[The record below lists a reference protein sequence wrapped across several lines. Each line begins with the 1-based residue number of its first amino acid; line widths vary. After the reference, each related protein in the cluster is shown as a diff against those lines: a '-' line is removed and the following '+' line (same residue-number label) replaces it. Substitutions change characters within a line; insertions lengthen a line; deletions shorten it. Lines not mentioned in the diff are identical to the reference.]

1 MRPIGLTKA
10 LSLCLAVSS
19 AALAQQQPHDDAKS
33 LAASVVAAREA
44 ESGFDW
50 DERMRISL
58 MQTLASLAPETLR
71 QLASRGPGADLRPE
85 VAGTVGDANRD
96 LVFTPIPPCRVA
108 ISAVSVPA
116 GGSTA
121 VNYRIR
127 GSIGFEAQGGPP
139 GGCGIPTSAAA
150 IAVNYT
156 VASPSSPGHIVV
168 DPTHLPESTTSVI
181 NFSPTPAGYNLA
193 NGVITP
199 LCDLLASSC
208 SVGDIRA
215 SVHFGSTLLIT
226 DITGYFAP
234 PPLDGPLAP
243 AVTAVTASAPLAS
256 SGDTTPATSLSGT
269 VPVANGGTGN
279 ASLTANGVL
288 FGQGTTAVGNAV
300 GVAGQVLT
308 GTAGAPAWTGS
319 PSLSGTLTLV

>member
-208 SVGDIRA
+208 TVGDIRA

-243 AVTAVTASAPLAS
+243 TLDWANVTGKPAGFADNVDNEGVTAVTASAPLSS
-256 SGDTTPATSLSGT
+256 SGGSTPAISLSGT
-269 VPVANGGTGN
+269 IPVANGGTGN
-279 ASLTANGVL
+279 SSLTANGVL
-288 FGQGTTAVGNAV
+288 IGQGTSAVANAV
-300 GVAGQVLT
+300 GVAGQV
-308 GTAGAPAWTGS
+308 
-319 PSLSGTLTLV
+319 